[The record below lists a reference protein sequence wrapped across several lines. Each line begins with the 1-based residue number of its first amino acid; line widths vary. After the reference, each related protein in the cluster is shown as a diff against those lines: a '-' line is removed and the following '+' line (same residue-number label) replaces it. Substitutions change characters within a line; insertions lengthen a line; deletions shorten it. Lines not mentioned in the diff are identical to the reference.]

1 MFKKADEDFFS
12 KVDIIQKFIIFL
24 IVGSLVGGII
34 LCFVDFT
41 CGILMATV
49 LPALLIVLSLILYMI
64 THVAIDAK
72 IARNK
77 ACGEDVTYLL
87 ELLDIDNQSKPE
99 KPNPNQKYI
108 DMIMSHDDS
117 DSQNKA
123 DVNFVDYEKNQKT
136 QNDTSSSKT
145 DNKVNDEKD

>member
-49 LPALLIVLSLILYMI
+49 LPVLLIVLSLILYMI

-87 ELLDIDNQSKPE
+87 ELLDSD
-99 KPNPNQKYI
+99 
-108 DMIMSHDDS
+108 DDS

>member
-41 CGILMATV
+41 CGILMATI
-49 LPALLIVLSLILYMI
+49 LPVLLIVLSLILYMM
-64 THVAIDAK
+64 THIAIDAK

-87 ELLDIDNQSKPE
+87 ELLDSD
-99 KPNPNQKYI
+99 
-108 DMIMSHDDS
+108 DDS
-117 DSQNKA
+117 DSKNKA
-123 DVNFVDYEKNQKT
+123 DVNFVDYEKTPKT
-136 QNDTSSSKT
+136 ENDTSSSKT
-145 DNKVNDEKD
+145 DNKVNDKKD

>member
-41 CGILMATV
+41 CGILMATI
-49 LPALLIVLSLILYMI
+49 LPVLLIVLSLILYMM
-64 THVAIDAK
+64 THIAIDAK

-87 ELLDIDNQSKPE
+87 ELLDSD
-99 KPNPNQKYI
+99 
-108 DMIMSHDDS
+108 DDS
-117 DSQNKA
+117 DSKNKA
-123 DVNFVDYEKNQKT
+123 DVNFVDYEKTPKT

-145 DNKVNDEKD
+145 DNKVNDKKD

>member
-49 LPALLIVLSLILYMI
+49 LPVLLIVLSLILYMM
-64 THVAIDAK
+64 THIAIDAK

-87 ELLDIDNQSKPE
+87 ELLDSD
-99 KPNPNQKYI
+99 
-108 DMIMSHDDS
+108 DDS

-123 DVNFVDYEKNQKT
+123 DVNFVDYEKNPKT
-136 QNDTSSSKT
+136 ENDTSSSKT
-145 DNKVNDEKD
+145 DNKVNDKKD

>member
-49 LPALLIVLSLILYMI
+49 LPVLLIVLSLILYMM
-64 THVAIDAK
+64 THIAIDAK

-87 ELLDIDNQSKPE
+87 ELLDSD
-99 KPNPNQKYI
+99 
-108 DMIMSHDDS
+108 DDS

-145 DNKVNDEKD
+145 DNKVNDKKD

>member
-24 IVGSLVGGII
+24 ILASLVGGII
-34 LCFVDFT
+34 LVCFVDFT

-87 ELLDIDNQSKPE
+87 ELLDSD
-99 KPNPNQKYI
+99 
-108 DMIMSHDDS
+108 DDS

>member
-1 MFKKADEDFFS
+1 
-12 KVDIIQKFIIFL
+12 
-24 IVGSLVGGII
+24 
-34 LCFVDFT
+34 
-41 CGILMATV
+41 
-49 LPALLIVLSLILYMI
+49 MI

-87 ELLDIDNQSKPE
+87 ELLDSD
-99 KPNPNQKYI
+99 
-108 DMIMSHDDS
+108 DDS

>member
-24 IVGSLVGGII
+24 ILASLVGGII
-34 LCFVDFT
+34 LVCFVDFT

-49 LPALLIVLSLILYMI
+49 LPVLLIVLSLILYMM
-64 THVAIDAK
+64 THIAIDAK

-87 ELLDIDNQSKPE
+87 ELLDSD
-99 KPNPNQKYI
+99 
-108 DMIMSHDDS
+108 DDS

-123 DVNFVDYEKNQKT
+123 DVNFVDYEKKQKT

-145 DNKVNDEKD
+145 DNKVNDKKD

>member
-49 LPALLIVLSLILYMI
+49 LPVLLIVLSLILYII

-87 ELLDIDNQSKPE
+87 ELLDSD
-99 KPNPNQKYI
+99 
-108 DMIMSHDDS
+108 DDS

-145 DNKVNDEKD
+145 DNKVNDKKD